1 MCTTSN
7 FLFHSFLDSSLK
19 RMAMTLLEKPLSDLR
34 REIIDLRQVN
44 RSRDF
49 DVNKLGFIITMS
61 RDSLRETGIFQQQL
75 LQQLQQFE
83 ISLADLNQILRA
95 NTEQK
100 KQLEQQQSGRSNKK
114 SFFVNLFLIDIRF

>member
-7 FLFHSFLDSSLK
+7 FLFHSFLDSSSK
-19 RMAMTLLEKPLSDLR
+19 RMAMTMLEKPLGDLR

>member
-1 MCTTSN
+1 
-7 FLFHSFLDSSLK
+7 
-19 RMAMTLLEKPLSDLR
+19 MAMTLLEKPLSDLR